1 MSLLDE
7 LYRQKNDF
15 ELKIS
20 LAKSQINMYQHLV
33 EKLDTRIMQESKLY
47 FDAKRQKS
55 FDRSD

>member
-33 EKLDTRIMQESKLY
+33 EKLEARIMQESKLY

-55 FDRSD
+55 FDKSD